1 MIGMTCQ
8 EETTIVATVRNG
20 QEAIKVVL
28 DEIEDSPREWSNL
41 GVISMCDGREVDGL
55 GEETYHL
62 YGCEDNFDR
71 PDNCGKELFK
81 DTLTHMPLFVDDW
94 GWKRVIRTAPN
105 RANEVPDGY
114 IYATEEQ
121 AVAMGCISKRT
132 GRPSAAA
139 AKRML
144 RDEIAAYNQYLAGEV
159 YAASLVRTDR
169 CDHGVDHE
177 VVLEDVHGF
186 YPPYDG
192 NIDGDGRCLY
202 RLRQGWPDELH
213 NPADDV
219 VRMFIRDFI
228 DSADDDGN
236 AEALGWYRAA
246 AKCED
251 LSDEARAF
259 WAEEARALEAGM
271 ASAASVSAKA
281 RGKKSVGGRA

>member
-1 MIGMTCQ
+1 MIGMSCQ
-8 EETTIVATVRNG
+8 EEATIVATVKNG
-20 QEAIKVVL
+20 QEAIKVAR
-28 DEIEDSPREWSNL
+28 DAFEESPREWSNL
-41 GVISMCDGREVDGL
+41 GVISMSAGRGADGL

-62 YGCEDNFDR
+62 YGCEDDSDR
-71 PDNCGKELFK
+71 PDKCGEELFK
-81 DTLTHMPLFVDDW
+81 DKLAYLPLFVDDW
-94 GWKRVIRTAPN
+94 SWKFVIRTAPN
-105 RANEVPDGY
+105 RAGEVPDGY
-114 IYATEEQ
+114 IYATEKQ
-121 AVAMGCISKRT
+121 AAVMGCISKRT

-169 CDHGVDHE
+169 CDHGADHE
-177 VVLEDVHGF
+177 VVLDDVHGF

-202 RLRQGWPDELH
+202 RIRQGWPDDMP

-228 DSADDDGN
+228 GSDDDDGG

-246 AKCED
+246 AKCGD
-251 LSDEARAF
+251 LSEEARAS

-271 ASAASVSAKA
+271 ASAAHASAKA
-281 RGKKSVGGRA
+281 RGRKRSGRRA